1 MISTMLPIRKLIK
14 RTNRHYSLRK
24 KINGKKTSNDK
35 RIYMGPEDAK
45 QQNDHLNIITLFPN
59 KA

>member
-1 MISTMLPIRKLIK
+1 MLPIRKLIK